1 MAISMTGFGR
11 GEYKDDNYQF
21 LVECKTINHKYAD
34 INIRLPRKLSFLED
48 KARILVKDYI
58 KRGRV
63 DLYIKLD
70 LLGSEDVNLKFDE
83 ELATQYVSILKQI
96 KDKFDLVDDISVMNI
111 AKFPDVIKTEE
122 KEDDEDKL
130 WSMLKVA
137 LENALLKLKEMRSEE
152 GKKLAERIVKRMRN
166 DLNIKEVPIVVAL
179 FKQEPRNS
187 IVPGTY
193 FAVGKADVGKEAVSE
208 WTPINEEYVL
218 FPGDGDKEYHR
229 DMNQT
234 FKKFKQDID
243 EYFPSFVSV
252 IGRGFYKD
260 GELQSLRVE
269 IPIQFF
275 GTSEVIGFAQHLTAL
290 VDKYFTTMQVEV
302 SVTSVNGPEVLIVR
316 KPGDEEPY
324 VHIYNY

>member
-137 LENALLKLKEMRSEE
+137 LENALLKLKEMRSEA
-152 GKKLAERIVKRMRN
+152 GKKLAEDIQNRCDLLKNYIEDIEKYSYNVVIDYKEKLKNRISDMLEDPSIIDESRLAQEVAIYADKSSITEEIVRFKSHIEQLKNTVVKNESIGRKIDFLIQEMNRETN
-166 DLNIKEVPIVVAL
+166 TIGSKSSDLNIT
-179 FKQEPRNS
+179 N
-187 IVPGTY
+187 
-193 FAVGKADVGKEAVSE
+193 
-208 WTPINEEYVL
+208 
-218 FPGDGDKEYHR
+218 
-229 DMNQT
+229 
-234 FKKFKQDID
+234 
-243 EYFPSFVSV
+243 
-252 IGRGFYKD
+252 
-260 GELQSLRVE
+260 
-269 IPIQFF
+269 
-275 GTSEVIGFAQHLTAL
+275 L
-290 VDKYFTTMQVEV
+290 VVEV
-302 SVTSVNGPEVLIVR
+302 KSELEKIREQIQNIE
-316 KPGDEEPY
+316 
-324 VHIYNY
+324 